1 MKNYDAFVKL
11 AQQGDNAACQA
22 LYEDSVDGIHFTIS
36 RLVDRAEDVED
47 LVQDTYLTAFSHLD
61 QLAQPQAF
69 PKWIHNIAANL
80 AKNYLKKHKPVLFST
95 DEEEE
100 RMLNSIPAVGEDFLP
115 EEYACKK
122 ELRSRL
128 MEAINTLPEKQKTAV
143 YLYYYEDMSV
153 KELSEILEVGE
164 NTVKSRLN
172 AGRSGIRNALQK
184 MGITSSAL
192 AVLALAMRAEA
203 AEYEVPVAN
212 RNAIWSGI
220 QSGMAVGGGSSSGGS
235 SSGGSSAGSSAA
247 KAAGATVAKAGFLTT
262 VAGKITAA
270 VVAVAVLAGGAIAIG
285 QGGKDKPVEEAPA
298 AQVQEVVQDETR
310 WVSKYGIPE
319 EMRSIEDAI
328 DQEGIE
334 GWEDVLELVSRDF
347 GETIGIYEFEDYI
360 RIERYAD
367 GYAKFYIFP
376 ALTDQLP
383 VDEDHSYDLL
393 FMDASGEIVSGMG
406 HSESDGSYS
415 YGNDELQSVMQ
426 KNEDFVVMYTKQYR
440 EEYKEPVRVEIRE
453 HTTSGEAVMM
463 TLTREATEIVEEP
476 TEETTEA
483 TEASTEATQP
493 SGPAVT
499 TKILDLGGCSL
510 QEVSAVLGD
519 YTESYGFYWFDGGY
533 VGYIYAYGTDRGNNF
548 IQAPLNRLIT
558 DCPSSLSATQLQ
570 EYFPGG
576 YEFYDEMDDQDCYG
590 WEYNGCTL
598 VIAKGND
605 GFYHS
610 DAVCYYNCDAL
621 AVQSSQ
627 ASQTT
632 ASVNE
637 EIFQIVGKTESQ
649 ISEILGSESGG
660 YDHQF
665 GCWVYPYQDSYV
677 SVYMDTEGTCIG
689 FNSSIQ
695 NVVNM
700 SNTLAAS
707 ELKNLFGSTY
717 NDPWNGETSYNT
729 MYQGGRLCIY
739 QGYDDIGMFGTDST
753 VNFFQ
758 EGKVAFP
765 DLEPVWSNSSS
776 LFYGGI
782 TVHSQTASE
791 LVCSME
797 YYQLTPPNRIAE
809 TGSITLTST
818 DGVTYTAY
826 GVIDNWGSELT
837 ITVTMMPG
845 AAQVNFECTKVGEL
859 ANFCF
864 DNFIAY
870 K

>member
-11 AQQGDNAACQA
+11 AQQGDSAACQA
-22 LYEDSVDGIHFTIS
+22 LYEDTIDSVHFIIS

-115 EEYACKK
+115 EEYARKK

-247 KAAGATVAKAGFLTT
+247 KAAGATAAKAGFLTT

-298 AQVQEVVQDETR
+298 GQVQEVVQDETQ

-453 HTTSGEAVMM
+453 HTSSGEAVMM

-476 TEETTEA
+476 TEEATEEVTEA
-483 TEASTEATQP
+483 TEPEGTYVTTEA
-493 SGPAVT
+493 
-499 TKILDLGGCSL
+499 LDVAGCNL
-510 QEVSAVLGD
+510 QEVFAVMGQYFAAD
-519 YTESYGFYWFDGGY
+519 GNYWFKDSSLGY
-533 VGYIYAYGTDRGNNF
+533 VFAYGEENGTNYIFGSLANILKN
-548 IQAPLNRLIT
+548 APET
-558 DCPSSLSATQLQ
+558 MTVEELQ
-570 EYFPGG
+570 QYFPGG
-576 YEFYDEMDDQDCYG
+576 YEFYDEMDSRDCYG
-590 WEYNGCTL
+590 WDYNGCTL
-598 VIAKGND
+598 VIFKGLD
-605 GFYHS
+605 GVYHS
-610 DAVCYYNCDAL
+610 GASFYYNCDVLAL
-621 AVQSSQ
+621 QRPQ
-627 ASQTT
+627 APKAD

-637 EIFQIVGKTESQ
+637 EVFQILGKTKSQ
-649 ISEILGSESGG
+649 MDSFFGLEGV
-660 YDHQF
+660 YDGQF
-665 GCWVYPYQDSYV
+665 ACMTYTYKDSYV
-677 SVYMDTEGTCIG
+677 WAYMDDYESGTCIG
-689 FNSSIQ
+689 FYCPLE

-700 SNTLAAS
+700 SGSVDIA
-707 ELKNLFGSTY
+707 ELKQLFGDTY
-717 NDPWNGETSYNT
+717 NDPWNGETSHNT
-729 MYQGGRLCIY
+729 MYKGGRLCIY
-739 QGYDDIGMFGTDST
+739 QNYDDEFGKFSSQSA
-753 VNFFQ
+753 VNFFL

-765 DLEPVWSNSSS
+765 DLEPVWNNSNS
-776 LFYGGI
+776 LFYGGV
-782 TVHSQTASE
+782 TVHKLTASE

-809 TGSITLTST
+809 TGRITLTST
-818 DGVTYTAY
+818 DGITYTAS
-826 GVIDNWGSELT
+826 GVMDSWGSELT
-837 ITVTMMPG
+837 ITVTMLPS
-845 AAQVNFECTKVGEL
+845 AAQVSFEMTKVGEM

-864 DNFIAY
+864 EDFIVY